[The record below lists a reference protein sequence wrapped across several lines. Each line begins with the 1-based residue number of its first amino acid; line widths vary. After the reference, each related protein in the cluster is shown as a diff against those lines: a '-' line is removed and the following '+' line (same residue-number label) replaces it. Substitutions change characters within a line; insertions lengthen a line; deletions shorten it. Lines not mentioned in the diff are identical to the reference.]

1 MKLICIS
8 EIARKIGVSDK
19 TIRKYQER
27 LPGAVVVGKRT
38 LYREDEVLRFI
49 EAGGTSALAD
59 TPAAVDPSAR

>member
-27 LPGAVVVGKRT
+27 LPGAVVIGKRT
-38 LYREDEVLRFI
+38 LYREEEVLKVHRSGRNLRF
-49 EAGGTSALAD
+49 GTI
-59 TPAAVDPSAR
+59 P